1 MATVNFSVP
10 KEIKEAFQEAFANE
24 NKSAVIARLMQRA
37 VDEKRRDLSRAAA
50 IDKLLELRS
59 RQRPVSAAE
68 VARTRQ
74 ADRP

>member
-1 MATVNFSVP
+1 M
-10 KEIKEAFQEAFANE
+10 
-24 NKSAVIARLMQRA
+24 MQRA
-37 VDEKRRDLSRAAA
+37 VDEKKRDLSRAAA

-68 VARTRQ
+68 VARTRL